1 PLQER
6 WRNRQAEG
14 LRGLEINDQFEL
26 RRLLH
31 RQVTRLGTPK
41 NLNDVGCR
49 AAIRIGHRNAI
60 RHQAPPSTP
69 ARRGHMEASPLRSAR
84 SLTSR
89 LLGPKKSGSPRTT
102 NPVASACFMSANA
115 CS

>member
-1 PLQER
+1 MRHGPPPSSLRDHLIRPLQER

-14 LRGLEINDQFEL
+14 LRGLEIDDQFEL

-60 RHQAPPSTP
+60 RNQAPPVYTSSKGPHGSQSTP
-69 ARRGHMEASPLRSAR
+69 QCEIVDQPAVGAKEER
-84 SLTSR
+84 LTE
-89 LLGPKKSGSPRTT
+89 
-102 NPVASACFMSANA
+102 
-115 CS
+115 